1 MEALLVD
8 QVSPEG
14 GTIAEGLNLP
24 FVSVASAIL
33 VYQDLNVLPY
43 FTLWGYSPAWWA
55 KLRNFFGYTVHKWIT
70 RPVAKLIAD
79 YRQKWQLPPCT
90 QPNDYYSKLALITQ
104 QTAAFDFP
112 RQNLPNYIHFTG
124 SLSNPKS
131 RQSVN
136 FPFEQLTEKPLI
148 YASLGTVQNRL
159 QSVFQEIAQAC
170 VGLDAQL
177 VISLGSGIRA
187 ESMGDLPGS
196 PIVVQYAPQLEL
208 LKRASL
214 VITHAGMNTVMEALS
229 QAVPMVAIPIALDQP
244 GIAARIAWTGV
255 GKVVPLS
262 RLGTPMLR
270 EAIIEVLTQESYKA
284 NAARSQQALQEA
296 GGVSR
301 AVDIIERAVSSANR
315 TQ

>member
-1 MEALLVD
+1 MAQL
-8 QVSPEG
+8 
-14 GTIAEGLNLP
+14 IAE
-24 FVSVASAIL
+24 
-33 VYQDLNVLPY
+33 
-43 FTLWGYSPAWWA
+43 
-55 KLRNFFGYTVHKWIT
+55 
-70 RPVAKLIAD
+70 

-90 QPNDYYSKLALITQ
+90 RPNDYYSKLALITQ

-112 RQNLPNYIHFTG
+112 RQNLPNHIHFTG
-124 SLSNPKS
+124 SLSNSKS
-131 RQSVN
+131 RQAVD

-187 ESMGDLPGS
+187 ESMGNLPGS

-208 LKRASL
+208 LKRTNL
-214 VITHAGMNTVMEALS
+214 VITYAGMNTVMESLS

-270 EAIIEVLTQESYKA
+270 EAIVEVLTQESYKA
-284 NAARSQQALQEA
+284 NAVRSQQALQEA

-301 AVDIIERAVSSANR
+301 AVDIIEQAISTRN
-315 TQ
+315 